1 MLPIVTL
8 LGMSFGTLLGGSA
21 IVETIFSWPG
31 VGRLAVTSISARDY
45 PVIQAY
51 VVWMA
56 MIYLLINAAVE
67 FCVRFWFQE
76 SEGKRVHD
84 EKMDGKFKISL
95 LFLAV
100 ILIIPVIGP
109 HLIRHDPYAVNVRN
123 AFLSPCKEYLF
134 GTDNLG
140 RCVFCRILAG
150 SRTSIYTA
158 LLIVGIVFLVG
169 TLVGIL
175 AGFAGGVLDEILM
188 KITLVFQAFPA
199 FVLSIAI
206 AGILGVGLWNGVLAL
221 SAVYWTTY
229 ARLSRSLVVSM
240 KQENYIYAA
249 RMNGVP
255 LYRMITAYIL
265 PNMMGSLIVTAAMD
279 IGSVILSMAGLS
291 FLGLGAA
298 RPTAEWGAVMSEAR
312 DYLQKAP
319 WIIVFNGLALFLVV
333 TVFQLFG
340 DRLSEFVHKKEARTE
355 N

>member
-1 MLPIVTL
+1 M
-8 LGMSFGTLLGGSA
+8 
-21 IVETIFSWPG
+21 
-31 VGRLAVTSISARDY
+31 
-45 PVIQAY
+45 
-51 VVWMA
+51 
-56 MIYLLINAAVE
+56 
-67 FCVRFWFQE
+67 
-76 SEGKRVHD
+76 HD

-206 AGILGVGLWNGVLAL
+206 AGILGVGLSERRACLKRRVLDNVCTAFPESCGFHETGKLYICRKNERCTAL
-221 SAVYWTTY
+221 SHDNSLYSAQYDGKPYCNSGYGYWKCNPQYGRTFVSGTRCCASY
-229 ARLSRSLVVSM
+229 RRVGSRYERGERLSAESTM
-240 KQENYIYAA
+240 D
-249 RMNGVP
+249 
-255 LYRMITAYIL
+255 YR
-265 PNMMGSLIVTAAMD
+265 
-279 IGSVILSMAGLS
+279 
-291 FLGLGAA
+291 
-298 RPTAEWGAVMSEAR
+298 
-312 DYLQKAP
+312 
-319 WIIVFNGLALFLVV
+319 FNGLALFLVV

>member
-1 MLPIVTL
+1 M
-8 LGMSFGTLLGGSA
+8 
-21 IVETIFSWPG
+21 
-31 VGRLAVTSISARDY
+31 
-45 PVIQAY
+45 
-51 VVWMA
+51 
-56 MIYLLINAAVE
+56 
-67 FCVRFWFQE
+67 
-76 SEGKRVHD
+76 K
-84 EKMDGKFKISL
+84 KMDGKFKISL

-109 HLIRHDPYAVNVRN
+109 HLIPPRSYAVNVRN

-169 TLVGIL
+169 STGW
-175 AGFAGGVLDEILM
+175 

>member
-1 MLPIVTL
+1 M
-8 LGMSFGTLLGGSA
+8 
-21 IVETIFSWPG
+21 
-31 VGRLAVTSISARDY
+31 
-45 PVIQAY
+45 
-51 VVWMA
+51 
-56 MIYLLINAAVE
+56 
-67 FCVRFWFQE
+67 
-76 SEGKRVHD
+76 K
-84 EKMDGKFKISL
+84 KMDGKFKISL

-206 AGILGVGLWNGVLAL
+206 AGILGVGLWNCVL
-221 SAVYWTTY
+221 
-229 ARLSRSLVVSM
+229 SM

>member
-1 MLPIVTL
+1 ML
-8 LGMSFGTLLGGSA
+8 F
-21 IVETIFSWPG
+21 
-31 VGRLAVTSISARDY
+31 R
-45 PVIQAY
+45 
-51 VVWMA
+51 
-56 MIYLLINAAVE
+56 
-67 FCVRFWFQE
+67 
-76 SEGKRVHD
+76 
-84 EKMDGKFKISL
+84 
-95 LFLAV
+95 
-100 ILIIPVIGP
+100 
-109 HLIRHDPYAVNVRN
+109 
-123 AFLSPCKEYLF
+123 
-134 GTDNLG
+134 
-140 RCVFCRILAG
+140 
-150 SRTSIYTA
+150 
-158 LLIVGIVFLVG
+158 
-169 TLVGIL
+169 
-175 AGFAGGVLDEILM
+175 
-188 KITLVFQAFPA
+188 
-199 FVLSIAI
+199 
-206 AGILGVGLWNGVLAL
+206 

>member
-1 MLPIVTL
+1 M
-8 LGMSFGTLLGGSA
+8 
-21 IVETIFSWPG
+21 
-31 VGRLAVTSISARDY
+31 
-45 PVIQAY
+45 
-51 VVWMA
+51 
-56 MIYLLINAAVE
+56 
-67 FCVRFWFQE
+67 
-76 SEGKRVHD
+76 K
-84 EKMDGKFKISL
+84 KMDGKFKISL

-279 IGSVILSMAGLS
+279 IVSVILSMAGLS

>member
-1 MLPIVTL
+1 M
-8 LGMSFGTLLGGSA
+8 
-21 IVETIFSWPG
+21 
-31 VGRLAVTSISARDY
+31 Y
-45 PVIQAY
+45 
-51 VVWMA
+51 
-56 MIYLLINAAVE
+56 
-67 FCVRFWFQE
+67 
-76 SEGKRVHD
+76 
-84 EKMDGKFKISL
+84 
-95 LFLAV
+95 
-100 ILIIPVIGP
+100 
-109 HLIRHDPYAVNVRN
+109 
-123 AFLSPCKEYLF
+123 
-134 GTDNLG
+134 
-140 RCVFCRILAG
+140 CRILAG

>member
-1 MLPIVTL
+1 MIKTCPSCGSPYIGGFRMGTQQVEDLVKKRFPQARVLRMDLDTTKNKDGHEKILSAFANEEADILIGTQMIVK
-8 LGMSFGTLLGGSA
+8 GHDF
-21 IVETIFSWPG
+21 PG
-31 VGRLAVTSISARDY
+31 V
-45 PVIQAY
+45 
-51 VVWMA
+51 
-56 MIYLLINAAVE
+56 
-67 FCVRFWFQE
+67 
-76 SEGKRVHD
+76 
-84 EKMDGKFKISL
+84 
-95 LFLAV
+95 
-100 ILIIPVIGP
+100 
-109 HLIRHDPYAVNVRN
+109 
-123 AFLSPCKEYLF
+123 
-134 GTDNLG
+134 
-140 RCVFCRILAG
+140 
-150 SRTSIYTA
+150 
-158 LLIVGIVFLVG
+158 

>member
-1 MLPIVTL
+1 MCI
-8 LGMSFGTLLGGSA
+8 
-21 IVETIFSWPG
+21 
-31 VGRLAVTSISARDY
+31 RD
-45 PVIQAY
+45 
-51 VVWMA
+51 
-56 MIYLLINAAVE
+56 
-67 FCVRFWFQE
+67 R
-76 SEGKRVHD
+76 
-84 EKMDGKFKISL
+84 
-95 LFLAV
+95 
-100 ILIIPVIGP
+100 
-109 HLIRHDPYAVNVRN
+109 
-123 AFLSPCKEYLF
+123 
-134 GTDNLG
+134 
-140 RCVFCRILAG
+140 
-150 SRTSIYTA
+150 
-158 LLIVGIVFLVG
+158 
-169 TLVGIL
+169 
-175 AGFAGGVLDEILM
+175 M

>member
-1 MLPIVTL
+1 M
-8 LGMSFGTLLGGSA
+8 
-21 IVETIFSWPG
+21 
-31 VGRLAVTSISARDY
+31 
-45 PVIQAY
+45 
-51 VVWMA
+51 
-56 MIYLLINAAVE
+56 
-67 FCVRFWFQE
+67 
-76 SEGKRVHD
+76 K
-84 EKMDGKFKISL
+84 KMDGKFKISL

-206 AGILGVGLWNGVLAL
+206 AGILGVGLWNGVLAFFPVACNEFF
-221 SAVYWTTY
+221 SCHNQNPFTCK
-229 ARLSRSLVVSM
+229 SFIVVFVAQQ
-240 KQENYIYAA
+240 KYIFQSKK
-249 RMNGVP
+249 
-255 LYRMITAYIL
+255 L
-265 PNMMGSLIVTAAMD
+265 
-279 IGSVILSMAGLS
+279 
-291 FLGLGAA
+291 
-298 RPTAEWGAVMSEAR
+298 
-312 DYLQKAP
+312 
-319 WIIVFNGLALFLVV
+319 FNTNIYKIA
-333 TVFQLFG
+333 
-340 DRLSEFVHKKEARTE
+340 
-355 N
+355 